1 VIWLGHHTPNKKKK
15 KIEFLFRLLKIKVS
29 IEIWSASTL
38 SHLRTTLG
46 KGYGL
51 KVWCYLEHL
60 GGENIGNE
68 PFWLAPKKKFKTLG
82 SPKNR
87 IQLGGLK
94 IGNGGWCVHGSQ
106 WPYIHG
112 YGVWPRVSI
121 STHGCGGGEIPPR
134 RWVDLRHHTIS
145 IGPLEFFKNLEY
157 LHKWL

>member
-1 VIWLGHHTPNKKKK
+1 MFFFFFLWVAISDLIGSSHPEQKKK

-68 PFWLAPKKKFKTLG
+68 PF
-82 SPKNR
+82 
-87 IQLGGLK
+87 
-94 IGNGGWCVHGSQ
+94 
-106 WPYIHG
+106 
-112 YGVWPRVSI
+112 
-121 STHGCGGGEIPPR
+121 
-134 RWVDLRHHTIS
+134 
-145 IGPLEFFKNLEY
+145 
-157 LHKWL
+157 

>member
-1 VIWLGHHTPNKKKK
+1 MVHHTPTKKKK
-15 KIEFLFRLLKIKVS
+15 KTEFIFRLLKIKVS
-29 IEIWSASTL
+29 IEIWSASPL

-46 KGYGL
+46 KEYGL

-60 GGENIGNE
+60 GGKKYWEWAILIG
-68 PFWLAPKKKFKTLG
+68 PSKKIKFKTLG

-87 IQLGGLK
+87 IQLDGLK

-121 STHGCGGGEIPPR
+121 STHGCGGADPSTNM
-134 RWVDLRHHTIS
+134 VDLRYHTIS
-145 IGPLEFFKNLEY
+145 IGPF
-157 LHKWL
+157 